1 MPKASV
7 LTTDDYYSP
16 HRILSRNA
24 MWNMVVGARGLGKTF
39 AFKRWGVRNHL
50 KTGEQFFYLRRYDTE
65 QHGKETFF
73 DDLREFFPDH
83 EFRVN
88 GNRGEIARRDNGG
101 DPLEWSTCCW
111 FGALSQAGNIKSI
124 PYPLV
129 TLLVFDE
136 AIPNNLRFLPDEA
149 GQFSELYSTI
159 DRWKDKTRVVMLAN
173 AVTLANPYFARYRID
188 VAGQLARMEQFRT
201 YCDGFFCVELADYG
215 GFSTKVASTRFGRFI
230 TAYDE
235 DYAQYAIGN
244 TFQDGS
250 EALVSP
256 IPTTAVGSIRIHTPT
271 MGEFGL
277 YVDDT
282 DGVVSHWISRR
293 LPPPAERVTFD
304 PHAVDEHTQLV
315 SRSTPFIRRLRA
327 TYDAG
332 ALRFDTAAV
341 KSSFQQLIGGLI

>member
-1 MPKASV
+1 MTKASV

-24 MWNMVVGARGLGKTF
+24 MWNMVIGARGLGKTF
-39 AFKRWGVRNHL
+39 AFKRWGVRNFL

-65 QHGKETFF
+65 QHGKESFF
-73 DDLREFFPDH
+73 DDLLEFFPDYT
-83 EFRVN
+83 FRIN
-88 GNRGEIARRDNGG
+88 GNKGEVARRTG
-101 DPLEWSTCCW
+101 DEDSQEWGTCCY
-111 FGALSQAGNIKSI
+111 FGALSQAGSIKSI

-149 GQFSELYSTI
+149 KQFSELYSTI

-188 VAGQLARMEQFRT
+188 VAGQLANMEQFKT
-201 YCDGFFCVELADYG
+201 YCNGFFCIELADYG
-215 GFSTKVASTRFGRFI
+215 GFSTKVATTRFGQFI
-230 TAYDE
+230 STYDE

-244 TFQDGS
+244 AFQDGS
-250 EALVSP
+250 EALVAP
-256 IPTTAVGSIRIHTPT
+256 IPSTALGSIRIHTPS

-277 YVDDT
+277 YVNET
-282 DGVVSHWISRR
+282 DGVISHWISRR
-293 LPPPAERVTFD
+293 LPSTAERVTFD
-304 PHAVDEHTQLV
+304 PHAVDEHTRLV
-315 SRSTPFIRRLRA
+315 TRSTPFIRRLRA

-332 ALRFDTAAV
+332 ALHFDTVAA